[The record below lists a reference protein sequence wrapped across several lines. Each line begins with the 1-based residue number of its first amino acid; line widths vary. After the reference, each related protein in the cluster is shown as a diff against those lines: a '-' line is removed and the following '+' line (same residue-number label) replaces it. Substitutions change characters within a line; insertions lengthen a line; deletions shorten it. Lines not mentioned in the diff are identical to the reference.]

1 MLISKGFELFLAD
14 RKMSGY
20 TPKTLA
26 LHNDSA
32 GGFVRFVTDS
42 AGNIELSDLPQWIN
56 SYFISLQERSI
67 TPTTRHTYFRGIKT
81 FVHFLHTEGYIDR
94 PVRLPTV
101 KCPHTSI
108 RPLTLDQM
116 RQILRSFK
124 TQTFVGLRDQV
135 IVRLMF
141 DSGIRLMEVA
151 SIGISDLNLEEGY
164 MLIKGKGQ
172 KERWVPFGNE
182 TGKAIWAYLK
192 QRERYVSAG
201 TTTLFITQKSGPLS
215 PRGVQMI
222 FKRLRGKLKLDGVRL
237 SPHTARHSFALAY
250 IESGGDP
257 FSLQRILGHTTQ
269 TMTSKYVN
277 MARSNVKAQH
287 AKYSPG
293 NQL

>member
-1 MLISKGFELFLAD
+1 M
-14 RKMSGY
+14 
-20 TPKTLA
+20 
-26 LHNDSA
+26 
-32 GGFVRFVTDS
+32 
-42 AGNIELSDLPQWIN
+42 
-56 SYFISLQERSI
+56 
-67 TPTTRHTYFRGIKT
+67 
-81 FVHFLHTEGYIDR
+81 
-94 PVRLPTV
+94 
-101 KCPHTSI
+101 
-108 RPLTLDQM
+108 
-116 RQILRSFK
+116 
-124 TQTFVGLRDQV
+124 
-135 IVRLMF
+135 RLMF

-215 PRGVQMI
+215 SRGVQMI